1 MWSFEGLLGWR
12 SVSKVNHSQVLAVLS
27 SSPHGPLHRLLE
39 CPHDTRAGLL
49 QSEQLKRE
57 QGRSYQVFMIEV
69 IHHLFRNILLIIWI
83 ILFNLGGNC
92 TRTWIHIGKDHWGP
106 AWKLCEWANECTDRM
121 LAAKM
126 MLEVTYPTVLLSF
139 SPNPPLLP
147 GKKPSSLCLITFST
161 QHLEGTYS
169 TVGQC

>member
-1 MWSFEGLLGWR
+1 MCKNIIPNFSDLIPHSLGAEFRYGLPGHSARVSLKLQTRCQGMWSFEVLSGLEVYFQGE
-12 SVSKVNHSQVLAVLS
+12 SQVLAVLS

-49 QSEQLKRE
+49 QSKQLKRE

-92 TRTWIHIGKDHWGP
+92 TRT
-106 AWKLCEWANECTDRM
+106 
-121 LAAKM
+121 
-126 MLEVTYPTVLLSF
+126 
-139 SPNPPLLP
+139 
-147 GKKPSSLCLITFST
+147 
-161 QHLEGTYS
+161 
-169 TVGQC
+169 